1 MPLRAGLIWGLGNSV
16 EPAVSALI
24 LRHLS
29 TRTRS
34 PTSGRTRV
42 EFLLVAVITGPMIGA
57 AIGTVGSVL
66 DYDEHW
72 LESWLEWVM
81 GDGLGVLVVTPLLL
95 KLPAHR
101 RPSRTSRETAAL
113 AAFVVIATGLS
124 FADIGT
130 HGAALLP
137 YLMLVALVWAGMC
150 FGVQAVAAAGFVV
163 SLGANL
169 ATETG
174 FGPFTVA
181 DRKSTRLNSRH

>member
-1 MPLRAGLIWGLGNSV
+1 
-16 EPAVSALI
+16 
-24 LRHLS
+24 
-29 TRTRS
+29 
-34 PTSGRTRV
+34 
-42 EFLLVAVITGPMIGA
+42 
-57 AIGTVGSVL
+57 
-66 DYDEHW
+66 
-72 LESWLEWVM
+72 M

-137 YLMLVALVWAGMC
+137 YLMLVALVWAGMR

-163 SLGANL
+163 ALGANL
-169 ATETG
+169 APEPG

-181 DRKSTRLNSRH
+181 ATAPGVIPLPIFLAGALVPGLGLTSVAWRL

>member
-34 PTSGRTRV
+34 LTSGRTLV

-81 GDGLGVLVVTPLLL
+81 GDGPGVLVVPPLLPQT
-95 KLPAHR
+95 PAHR
-101 RPSRTSRETAAL
+101 RPSRPRQERAARP
-113 AAFVVIATGLS
+113 ACRDSAPGLT
-124 FADIGT
+124 FD
-130 HGAALLP
+130 P
-137 YLMLVALVWAGMC
+137 
-150 FGVQAVAAAGFVV
+150 
-163 SLGANL
+163 
-169 ATETG
+169 
-174 FGPFTVA
+174 
-181 DRKSTRLNSRH
+181 R